1 VDGGDDFGGG
11 SSFLMDRFGLDQFL
25 IRARLI
31 YIRLSF
37 ETDQHSSFSFQSFF
51 GRTYNNL
58 SSISECKNNGECV
71 INKKNRTACK
81 ACRLRKCLLVGM
93 SKSGSRYGRRSNWF
107 KIHCLLQEQ
116 QNKVNNNSSSHN
128 NNVIQNGNQPVTNNS
143 GTNATLLQNDFISS
157 HFLANLY
164 NNYNSNNNNGALKAQ
179 EAIKRV
185 SSPSDSGASS
195 ADPDEASV
203 KFNNN
208 NITKSKNLNQ
218 PQQQQQKPRSVS
230 FSGSEKPDKTNSSPL
245 SDGYVSPTNTT
256 TTTVK
261 PAPAFLPFSLA
272 HHHHHHLLSTPSRVP
287 STQELFML
295 SLPQISLTP
304 SPQQHKRHHS
314 FVDEQSEPI
323 DLSVKATAVNKRVCT
338 NSDNDDNGK
347 SIRSSATPDHI
358 HEAAAA
364 AATKTVPLDL
374 TLVRSG

>member
-1 VDGGDDFGGG
+1 MALLTDLF
-11 SSFLMDRFGLDQFL
+11 FL
-25 IRARLI
+25 
-31 YIRLSF
+31 
-37 ETDQHSSFSFQSFF
+37 FSLQSFF

-116 QNKVNNNSSSHN
+116 QNKVNNNSSTTN
-128 NNVIQNGNQPVTNNS
+128 NNVHNGNGNPAATNNS
-143 GTNATLLQNDFISS
+143 TSNANLLQNDFISS

-164 NNYNSNNNNGALKAQ
+164 SSYNNNNNNNNNHAMKVQ
-179 EAIKRV
+179 EIIKRV

-195 ADPDEASV
+195 ADTDEASL
-203 KFNNN
+203 KLNNN

-218 PQQQQQKPRSVS
+218 QQQQQPPPPPRSNS
-230 FSGSEKPDKTNSSPL
+230 FSSVKHEKASSSP
-245 SDGYVSPTNTT
+245 SDGYVSPINTSLI
-256 TTTVK
+256 K
-261 PAPAFLPFSLA
+261 PATISPFLPFPL
-272 HHHHHHLLSTPSRVP
+272 HHQRVP

-304 SPQQHKRHHS
+304 SPQQTHHKRHHS
-314 FVDEQSEPI
+314 FGDEQSEPI
-323 DLSVKATAVNKRVCT
+323 DLSVKSPLNKRIRT
-338 NSDNDDNGK
+338 NSDNDAGDNGK
-347 SIRSSATPDHI
+347 SIRSSSPDRL
-358 HEAAAA
+358 HEAAAAAA